1 MYGIVVVALA
11 GWLMVGWMGMTTRAT
26 ETQQTAVKGDSDALN
41 FLNYRSAVVRYLT
54 TNSVTNGVV
63 DDAVLTWTTGF
74 VRDARWTNVVASK
87 VLYVYS
93 VAPPTPALVNA
104 ISEKT
109 WKAQTVGV
117 KDAAGT
123 LKTTTGQS
131 IAISLPAAIPVG
143 SLVYFGK

>member
-1 MYGIVVVALA
+1 MYAIVVVALA
-11 GWLMVGWMGMTTRAT
+11 GWLMVGWMGMTTRAM
-26 ETQQTAVKGDSDALN
+26 ETQQTVVKGDSDALN
-41 FLNYRSAVVRYLT
+41 FLNYRNAVVRYLS

-63 DDAVLTWTTGF
+63 DDAALTWTAGF
-74 VRDARWTNVVASK
+74 VRDSRWTNVVASK

-93 VAPPTPALVNA
+93 VAPPTPSLVNA
-104 ISEKT
+104 IAERT